1 MNRFVYYCVLGV
13 ILLLLEPP
21 GYVSL
26 RWSRSTSTSGAM
38 GGLSLLF
45 DPCDSGCQCYDQE
58 DVQEN
63 DTMKKHFMVVCKHSN
78 LSWWH
83 QYEVD
88 YVDVAQQIPSNTT
101 NLVFW
106 KFPSL
111 NVGMVLFQ
119 SILHPLLMNLTI
131 YDCMQLDLLPG
142 ALDGKMFYS
151 IRGINISNNFMKSYK
166 IRKETFSLLV
176 NLREVLLIKNHV
188 LDVIETHAFK
198 LLPKV
203 EVINLTGNSIVEIHQ
218 EAFYNLPQLA
228 SLDLSYNFLKT
239 IPGEDIIQ
247 LPSLKWLAMDGNL
260 WNCSCDME
268 WILLLDKSMFSSLA
282 VCRYPPELNGTL
294 LHQLNFTHFQQC
306 RPIFKWGSILIL
318 AEYSGL
324 FLLSLISGI
333 YMRIVWKRF
342 RRKMLVECGQ
352 IVFSTKD
359 PLGSNVFKGKL
370 KDGRDVAVKMISH
383 VRKERCNELDKLLY
397 LSKTNQFHENVVQY
411 LLMEED
417 NNATYIAL
425 ALYKGNLRDLLRD
438 AVSSGDV
445 NVLSQL
451 TCQQCLCQITCGL
464 AFLHKNNVQHRDI
477 KPSNILW
484 DVDSSGVHRFIVA
497 DLDLGR
503 YSEEHSS
510 NRPCYG
516 SEGWSAP
523 ELWGTGKRTSAVDIF
538 SLGCVF
544 FYVLSRGGHPFA
556 SSVSNTVEELQ
567 DNIGSDHFSLESL
580 NEHCNGSVAHMA
592 IDVIGS
598 MIQNHAKKRPSVV
611 CVQQHPLFWTIDKQV
626 DFYHKTGN
634 RLDSKKYSIQLE
646 QQLEQ
651 KSEEVFE
658 GSWMERLPKAVRK
671 DVDGFK
677 KQKTHIR
684 GLLRVIRDKIE
695 HFYKLRPELK
705 DIYNNSPEGLVHF
718 YNSHFPKLLLYTYR
732 VRQEAE
738 ETSSQQQ
745 ASQNISPHETQSK
758 PATL

>member
-45 DPCDSGCQCYDQE
+45 DPCDSGCRCYDQE
-58 DVQEN
+58 DDHEN
-63 DTMKKHFMVVCKHSN
+63 DTMKKSFMVVCKHSD

-88 YVDVAQQIPSNTT
+88 YVDVAQKIPSNTT
-101 NLVFW
+101 NLAFW

-131 YDCMQLDLLPG
+131 CDCMQLELLPG
-142 ALDGKMFYS
+142 AFDGKMFYS
-151 IRGINISNNFMKSYK
+151 IQGINISNNFIKSYK

-176 NLREVLLIKNHV
+176 NLRAVLLIKNHL

-203 EVINLTGNSIVEIHQ
+203 EVINLTGNIIVEIHPG
-218 EAFYNLPQLA
+218 AFYNLPQLVT
-228 SLDLSYNFLKT
+228 LDLSYNFLKT
-239 IPGEDIIQ
+239 ISGEDIIQ
-247 LPSLKWLAMDGNL
+247 LPSLKWLGMDGNL

-268 WILLLDKSMFSSLA
+268 WILLLDKSKFSSLA

-294 LHQLNFTHFQQC
+294 LDQLNFTHFQQC
-306 RPIFKWGSILIL
+306 YPVYIWGSILIL
-318 AEYSGL
+318 MGYSGL

-333 YMRIVWKRF
+333 CMRILWKRF
-342 RRKMLVECGQ
+342 RRKTLVECGQ

-359 PLGSNVFKGKL
+359 PLGSNVFKGEL
-370 KDGRDVAVKMISH
+370 KDGRHVAVKMISH

-417 NNATYIAL
+417 NHATYIAL

-438 AVSSGDV
+438 AVSSGDE
-445 NVLSQL
+445 NVLFQL
-451 TCQQCLCQITCGL
+451 TCQQCLWQLTCGL
-464 AFLHKNNVQHRDI
+464 AFLHENKVQHRDI

-484 DVDSSGVHRFIVA
+484 DVDSSGKYRFIVA

-544 FYVLSRGGHPFA
+544 FYMLSKGGHPFA
-556 SSVSNTVEELQ
+556 SSGSNTVEELQ
-567 DNIGSDHFSLESL
+567 NNIGSDHFSLESL

-598 MIQNHAKKRPSVV
+598 MIQNNAEKRSSVV

-634 RLDSKKYSIQLE
+634 LLDSKKYSVQLE

-658 GSWMERLPKAVRK
+658 GSWMERLPKAVRN

-677 KQKTHIR
+677 KQKTSIR

-705 DIYNNSPEGLVHF
+705 AIYNHSPVGVVHF
-718 YNSHFPKLLLYTYR
+718 YNSRFPKLLLYTYR

-738 ETSSQQQ
+738 ETNSQQQ